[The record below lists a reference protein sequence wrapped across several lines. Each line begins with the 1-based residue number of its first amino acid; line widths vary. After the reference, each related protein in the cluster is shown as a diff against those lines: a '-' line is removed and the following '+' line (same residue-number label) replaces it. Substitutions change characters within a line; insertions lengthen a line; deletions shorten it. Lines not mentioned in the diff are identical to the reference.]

1 MCLMDL
7 YVFGMGSKKD
17 IPQEEVV
24 TVEEQDNNSLR
35 TDQDVNDI
43 GINRLILDYD
53 YLLYKINDYV
63 QSIQLRTN
71 LLCKEQNRLIETDI
85 ISGLINSNIEHLNYI
100 LKKCDELET
109 HFDMMDQIDQ
119 IVQSFKNR
127 LQSVRLEYN
136 ELRKRKTKRKGCN

>member
-1 MCLMDL
+1 MDL

-35 TDQDVNDI
+35 TDQDLNDI

-63 QSIQLRTN
+63 QSIQLRTS

>member
-1 MCLMDL
+1 MDPHA
-7 YVFGMGSKKD
+7 FGMGQKED

-24 TVEEQDNNSLR
+24 TEEEPGNDSQKI
-35 TDQDVNDI
+35 DQDVNDL

-71 LLCKEQNRLIETDI
+71 LLCMEQNRLIEADI
-85 ISGLINSNIEHLNYI
+85 IDGLINANIDHLKYI
-100 LKKCDELET
+100 LEKCDELET

-119 IVQSFKNR
+119 IVQSFKDR
-127 LQSVRLEYN
+127 LQSIRSEYN
-136 ELRKRKTKRKGCN
+136 QLKKNEKNKIK

>member
-1 MCLMDL
+1 MDL

>member
-1 MCLMDL
+1 MDPHA
-7 YVFGMGSKKD
+7 FGMGQKED

-24 TVEEQDNNSLR
+24 TEEEPGNDSQKI
-35 TDQDVNDI
+35 DQDVNDL

-71 LLCKEQNRLIETDI
+71 LLCMEQNRLIEADI
-85 ISGLINSNIEHLNYI
+85 IDGLINANIDHLKYI
-100 LKKCDELET
+100 LEKCDELET

-119 IVQSFKNR
+119 IVQSFKDR
-127 LQSVRLEYN
+127 LQSIRSEYN
-136 ELRKRKTKRKGCN
+136 QLKKNEKIK

>member
-1 MCLMDL
+1 MDL

-35 TDQDVNDI
+35 TDQDLNDI

>member
-1 MCLMDL
+1 
-7 YVFGMGSKKD
+7 MGQKED

-24 TVEEQDNNSLR
+24 TEEEPGNDSQKI
-35 TDQDVNDI
+35 DQDVNDL

-71 LLCKEQNRLIETDI
+71 LLCMEQNRLIEADI
-85 ISGLINSNIEHLNYI
+85 IDGLINANIDHLKYI
-100 LKKCDELET
+100 LEKCDELET

-119 IVQSFKNR
+119 IVQSFKDR
-127 LQSVRLEYN
+127 LQSIRSEYN
-136 ELRKRKTKRKGCN
+136 QLKKNEKIK

>member
-1 MCLMDL
+1 
-7 YVFGMGSKKD
+7 MGQKED

-24 TVEEQDNNSLR
+24 TEEEPGNDSQKI
-35 TDQDVNDI
+35 DQDVNDL

-71 LLCKEQNRLIETDI
+71 LLCMEQNRLIEADI
-85 ISGLINSNIEHLNYI
+85 IDGLINANIDHLTYI
-100 LKKCDELET
+100 LEKCDELET

-119 IVQSFKNR
+119 IVQSFKDR
-127 LQSVRLEYN
+127 LQSIRSEYN
-136 ELRKRKTKRKGCN
+136 QLKKNEKIK

>member
-1 MCLMDL
+1 
-7 YVFGMGSKKD
+7 MGQKED
-17 IPQEEVV
+17 IPQEEPGNDS
-24 TVEEQDNNSLR
+24 QKI
-35 TDQDVNDI
+35 DQDVNDL

-71 LLCKEQNRLIETDI
+71 LLCKEQNRLIEADI
-85 ISGLINSNIEHLNYI
+85 IDGLINANIDHLKYI

-119 IVQSFKNR
+119 IVQSFKDR
-127 LQSVRLEYN
+127 LQSIRSEYN
-136 ELRKRKTKRKGCN
+136 QLKRNEKNKIK